1 MSAQCQALTCRRV
14 STNYQDT
21 ELALALVDED
31 RADPTHHAEAVEA
44 VEAVEVVEFRSL
56 LVACDHCG
64 RCQLARREPAARP

>member
-21 ELALALVDED
+21 ELALASVDED
-31 RADPTHHAEAVEA
+31 RADPTHHAEA

-64 RCQLARREPAARP
+64 RCQLAR